1 MLEYFQTQIDSEP
14 DTADPF
20 HPVDREEHHSHLE
33 CFFYSE
39 AEAADRLGLHR
50 TTLRSLALAGKAPV
64 EAIHL
69 TEHRR
74 VYRRIDI
81 HRLAGLDA

>member
-1 MLEYFQTQIDSEP
+1 MLEYFQTQLEEVIEE
-14 DTADPF
+14 AA
-20 HPVDREEHHSHLE
+20 PVERLTHEEHLE

-39 AEAADRLGLHR
+39 AEAADRLGIHR

-64 EAIHL
+64 EPIPL
-69 TEHRR
+69 TDHRR

-81 HRLAGLDA
+81 HRLAGIEP

>member
-1 MLEYFQTQIDSEP
+1 MNEE
-14 DTADPF
+14 TAASLAFAETNDAEQALLNP
-20 HPVDREEHHSHLE
+20 ETHLE

-50 TTLRSLALAGKAPV
+50 TTLRSLALAGKSPV

-81 HRLAGLDA
+81 HRLAGIEP

>member
-1 MLEYFQTQIDSEP
+1 MLEYFQNQIEDTI
-14 DTADPF
+14 DTAERSK
-20 HPVDREEHHSHLE
+20 PVEHQEHLE

-39 AEAADRLGLHR
+39 AEAADRLGIHR
-50 TTLRSLALAGKAPV
+50 TTLRSLALAGKSPV
-64 EAIHL
+64 EPIPL

-81 HRLAGLDA
+81 HRLAGIEL

>member
-1 MLEYFQTQIDSEP
+1 MTDLSAATTHEDE
-14 DTADPF
+14 
-20 HPVDREEHHSHLE
+20 HLE

-39 AEAADRLGLHR
+39 AEAADRLGIHR
-50 TTLRSLALAGKAPV
+50 TTLRSLALAGQAPV
-64 EAIHL
+64 EPIAI

-81 HRLAGLDA
+81 HRLAGLEP

>member
-1 MLEYFQTQIDSEP
+1 MLEYFQTQLEEVSE
-14 DTADPF
+14 DTVAAEPAA
-20 HPVDREEHHSHLE
+20 HEEHLE

-39 AEAADRLGLHR
+39 AEAADRLGIHR

-81 HRLAGLDA
+81 HRLAGID

>member
-1 MLEYFQTQIDSEP
+1 MLEYFQTQIEETSDDAEEA
-14 DTADPF
+14 T
-20 HPVDREEHHSHLE
+20 PVEHEEHLE

-39 AEAADRLGLHR
+39 AEAADRLGIHR
-50 TTLRSLALAGKAPV
+50 TTLRNLALQGKSPV
-64 EAIHL
+64 EPIPI

-81 HRLAGLDA
+81 HRLAGIEL

>member
-1 MLEYFQTQIDSEP
+1 MLEYFQTQIEDTP
-14 DTADPF
+14 DTAE
-20 HPVDREEHHSHLE
+20 HAEPVEHEEHLE

-39 AEAADRLGLHR
+39 AEAADRLGIHR

-64 EAIHL
+64 EPIPL

-81 HRLAGLDA
+81 HRLAGIEP

>member
-1 MLEYFQTQIDSEP
+1 MLEYFQTQLEEDVEETTTP
-14 DTADPF
+14 A
-20 HPVDREEHHSHLE
+20 PVPHEDHLE

-39 AEAADRLGLHR
+39 AEAADRLGIHR

-81 HRLAGLDA
+81 HRLAGIE

>member
-1 MLEYFQTQIDSEP
+1 MEYQRG
-14 DTADPF
+14 
-20 HPVDREEHHSHLE
+20 DREGRRPRDPVEHAEPVEHEEHLE

-39 AEAADRLGLHR
+39 AEAADRLGIHR

-64 EAIHL
+64 EPIPL

-81 HRLAGLDA
+81 HRLAGIEP

>member
-1 MLEYFQTQIDSEP
+1 MLEYFQTQLEEVIEDTVAAEP
-14 DTADPF
+14 VA
-20 HPVDREEHHSHLE
+20 HEEHLE

-39 AEAADRLGLHR
+39 AEAADRLGIHR

-81 HRLAGLDA
+81 HRLAGID